1 MKTSLPQDSG
11 GAFRPGEQR
20 GLVLIGK
27 KRTTGFFLPVL
38 CAALAWPAQGL
49 AGEDLSIG
57 RMRVLIWPE
66 HDDPGVLV
74 VYDGRFTDDSRFPT
88 KTTFFIPKG
97 AVINDVCSLS
107 PGGQHFCQLYE
118 VTAGEDMDKA
128 IVSLPFSNFYLGF
141 HTQSLDTGAERREV
155 EYTIRANH
163 PIETLEVNVEQPLR
177 ATEFTISPSGGEVSE
192 DDGFTRFEYVLA
204 DIAKGEE
211 RVFRIGYSKKDGA
224 PSVDIKYSGMSGP
237 RVWGSPYDTQR
248 YFKAFV
254 YAMFATAVA
263 AALGMVWLLFRRR
276 RGGG

>member
-1 MKTSLPQDSG
+1 M
-11 GAFRPGEQR
+11 
-20 GLVLIGK
+20 VLTK
-27 KRTTGFFLPVL
+27 KKLFQGFILPVL

-49 AGEDLSIG
+49 ADEDLSIG

-141 HTQSLDTGAERREV
+141 HTMPLDTGAERRDF
-155 EYTIRANH
+155 EYTIKANH

-177 ATEFTISPSGGEVSE
+177 STEFTIFPAGGELSDE
-192 DDGFTRFEYVLA
+192 DGFNRFEYALTGIV
-204 DIAKGEE
+204 KGDEK
-211 RVFRIGYSKKDGA
+211 VFRIGYGKSDGT

-263 AALGMVWLLFRRR
+263 AALGLVWLLLRRR
-276 RGGG
+276 RGGA